1 MCRWDR
7 VEDCTFWRLRQLLQ
21 QPLEANA
28 AKEVNVEAVFDEVYL
43 EHVVVVTTAAAT
55 VNNSRSLAMMMLLL
69 QLSNEIRTDWPCISS
84 NNKKKT
90 TTRKRMKRI
99 TLMWRP
105 KKKILMPSWRLINVC
120 CSKKDVCSI

>member
-7 VEDCTFWRLRQLLQ
+7 VEDCTFWRLRQQLLQ

-69 QLSNEIRTDWPCISS
+69 QLSNEIRTDWPCSSS

-90 TTRKRMKRI
+90 TMTTTRMKRI
-99 TLMWRP
+99 TLM
-105 KKKILMPSWRLINVC
+105 
-120 CSKKDVCSI
+120 

>member
-28 AKEVNVEAVFDEVYL
+28 AKEVNVEVVYDEVSL
-43 EHVVVVTTAAAT
+43 EHVVVVVTTAAAT

-69 QLSNEIRTDWPCISS
+69 QQLSNEIRTDWPCSS
-84 NNKKKT
+84 SSSKKKT
-90 TTRKRMKRI
+90 TTTRMKRI
-99 TLMWRP
+99 TLM
-105 KKKILMPSWRLINVC
+105 
-120 CSKKDVCSI
+120 